1 MFVLGEE
8 GLGVGK
14 PSWGQDWVRV
24 QPGGRCRSRNE
35 WKAPRADRPRGQRF
49 PNPGPGRDT
58 EDTNRCS
65 SRNLCTNKE
74 PSPKPGFPLLLPQH
88 FSLYSTC
95 WDPSPAPSPF
105 QLRWMAHTQLLQAPW
120 PVVLRATAA
129 PGPQKPSLLC
139 SSAGGGGRRQVKH
152 LLKHKRT
159 RWPVGPGTRG

>member
-1 MFVLGEE
+1 MSGRHPEQI
-8 GLGVGK
+8 GLGGK
-14 PSWGQDWVRV
+14 DFLTLG
-24 QPGGRCRSRNE
+24 PGGISRTLTDVAHTTFAQIKSPAE
-35 WKAPRADRPRGQRF
+35 ARF
-49 PNPGPGRDT
+49 
-58 EDTNRCS
+58 S
-65 SRNLCTNKE
+65 SLA
-74 PSPKPGFPLLLPQH
+74 SQH

-105 QLRWMAHTQLLQAPW
+105 QLSWMTHTQLLQAPW

-139 SSAGGGGRRQVKH
+139 SSAGEGGRRQVKH